1 MFSRYDSS
9 TSFNVSLRT
18 FSCLKSPKLSD
29 VIHVNN
35 SLSKQHQLLFPNMF
49 PKFRIRDVWHH
60 ENTAMFSK
68 CSSVSLVNTDLAA
81 MPPWRRLETRGLPS
95 LSMPPDT
102 VRPRVVPSFL
112 ISSTVLVP
120 LNSSVK
126 HREGWGGGSLGE
138 VGEEEQR
145 QEMRGLQEQRRPAAA
160 IPHSPLNDCDWPS
173 LTHSLSLS
181 LSVVLP

>member
-1 MFSRYDSS
+1 M
-9 TSFNVSLRT
+9 
-18 FSCLKSPKLSD
+18 SD
-29 VIHVNN
+29 IMKTQQCFQSEAVFCKIN
-35 SLSKQHQLLFPNMF
+35 F
-49 PKFRIRDVWHH
+49 
-60 ENTAMFSK
+60 A
-68 CSSVSLVNTDLAA
+68 NTDLAA

-145 QEMRGLQEQRRPAAA
+145 QEMRGLQEQRMPAAA
-160 IPHSPLNDCDWPS
+160 IPHSPLTDCDQASRTGPLAHALY
-173 LTHSLSLS
+173 LTLS
-181 LSVVLP
+181 LSVVLLYLVISYTL

>member
-1 MFSRYDSS
+1 
-9 TSFNVSLRT
+9 
-18 FSCLKSPKLSD
+18 
-29 VIHVNN
+29 
-35 SLSKQHQLLFPNMF
+35 
-49 PKFRIRDVWHH
+49 
-60 ENTAMFSK
+60 
-68 CSSVSLVNTDLAA
+68 

-145 QEMRGLQEQRRPAAA
+145 QEMRGLQEQRMPAAA
-160 IPHSPLNDCDWPS
+160 IPHSPLTDCDQVSQTGPLSHALYLTLSLCRSTLAGNKLYTLECSVCVCVCVSTLSNRSRTQTSPGALKRTKPS
-173 LTHSLSLS
+173 LTTPAWENPHLEKIQFSK
-181 LSVVLP
+181 